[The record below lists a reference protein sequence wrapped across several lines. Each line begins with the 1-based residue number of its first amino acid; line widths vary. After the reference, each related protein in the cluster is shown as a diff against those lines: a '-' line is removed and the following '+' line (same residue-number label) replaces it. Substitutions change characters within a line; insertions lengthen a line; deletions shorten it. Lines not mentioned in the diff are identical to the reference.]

1 MFLKNVSDSL
11 CCGNAFGGD
20 LNICRETR
28 KYTSAVV
35 YARDY
40 MSELEV
46 ESDEVTVKAS
56 LLLSPTSRIISSVMG
71 LSESKFDMVSVL
83 KKLIIQKHLRNHWQ
97 CQRWIH

>member
-1 MFLKNVSDSL
+1 MQ
-11 CCGNAFGGD
+11 GNH
-20 LNICRETR
+20 
-28 KYTSAVV
+28 TSAVV

-46 ESDEVTVKAS
+46 ERNEVTVKAS
-56 LLLSPTSRIISSVMG
+56 LLLSPTPRIISSVMG

-97 CQRWIH
+97 C